1 MREFGNRQ
9 YNVFDYGRHGRE
21 HHRIASG
28 NDHFLDFS
36 HGDDQRLADGGRRVD
51 LYGNDNWRMR
61 RGHSYW
67 RDHGNSVQYVGAD
80 FSGNDYNAGGM
91 L

>member
-1 MREFGNRQ
+1 VRENGYSQ
-9 YNVFDYGRHGRE
+9 YYVFDNGRYGRE
-21 HHRIASG
+21 HHRIAG
-28 NDHFLDFS
+28 WLNYQLDIA
-36 HGDDQRLADGGRRVD
+36 HGDDQRHADGGRRVD
-51 LYGNDNWRMR
+51 LYDNHFRRMR